1 MRPADDPEA
10 RPGGLSWQA
19 WTVQCGLW
27 RAEEGATWPHCRE
40 WTTASATESP
50 ARRLELLTVQAP
62 SPGGR
67 GTISRHVW
75 LAGYR
80 GLFGATPPTGS
91 GAIVAPTLLL
101 HGADDELVDL
111 AQAVELA
118 ATIAGSRLVTY
129 ERTGHFVHWERPDWL
144 ARDLAGFVTAGGPA

>member
-1 MRPADDPEA
+1 MWVMASGRGRDLAA
-10 RPGGLSWQA
+10 LSRVDHGIGNGVA
-19 WTVQCGLW
+19 
-27 RAEEGATWPHCRE
+27 GATARVVDR
-40 WTTASATESP
+40 ASAFP
-50 ARRLELLTVQAP
+50 GWPGHDLAPCVARRLPRAV
-62 SPGGR
+62 R
-67 GTISRHVW
+67 GH
-75 LAGYR
+75 
-80 GLFGATPPTGS
+80 PPTGS
-91 GAIVAPTLLL
+91 GTIVAPTLLL

>member
-1 MRPADDPEA
+1 
-10 RPGGLSWQA
+10 
-19 WTVQCGLW
+19 
-27 RAEEGATWPHCRE
+27 
-40 WTTASATESP
+40 
-50 ARRLELLTVQAP
+50 
-62 SPGGR
+62 
-67 GTISRHVW
+67 VW

-80 GLFGATPPTGS
+80 GLFGPTPRTES
-91 GAIVAPTLLL
+91 GTIVAPTLLL